1 MSTEEFLRAI
11 RRFARANNLE
21 FAVQRRRG
29 KGSHAMILLGDRRS
43 FVPLTNQLPLGTRN
57 AILRQLGLQR
67 SDLQRGS

>member
-1 MSTEEFLRAI
+1 MSTGSSSVQFADSRAQTTWSSP
-11 RRFARANNLE
+11 
-21 FAVQRRRG
+21 VQRRRG

-43 FVPLTNQLPLGTRN
+43 FVPLTSQLPLGTRN

>member
-1 MSTEEFLRAI
+1 MSTEEFLRAL
-11 RRFARANNLE
+11 RRFARANDLE
-21 FAVQRRRG
+21 FSVQRRRG

-43 FVPLTNQLPLGTRN
+43 FVPLTSQLPLGTRN